1 MREDL
6 AEILCEAASSDS
18 VDEMPRSFRMEEELS
33 APHAILE
40 AEITS
45 HRELLKAVSQD
56 A

>member
-6 AEILCEAASSDS
+6 AEILSEAASSDS
-18 VDEMPRSFRMEEELS
+18 VDEMPRSFRAGEDLS

-45 HRELLKAVSQD
+45 HREVLKAVSQD